1 MTPTMAH
8 RAPADGAICTPVT
21 GAPAPSG
28 TPTPAL
34 ADSVPTALDR
44 ATVTPIDATESRLG
58 RPVEQATELLAEVV
72 ARLDPSRLTGP
83 DAARLYGLFAGVE
96 RLSMAGKTLL
106 APRIDESGVWRDS
119 GHRAP
124 AVMLAE
130 LEGVPTGQARSTLA
144 VGHRLQQL
152 PGTEDA
158 LRNGTLS
165 GPKVAELS
173 GAAVLDPAGE
183 VSLLEGA
190 AEQPLQ
196 LVKERC
202 QRSRATAVRN
212 DPMAAV
218 RRIRA
223 DRHFSWWTDPE
234 GAFCYQGRDN
244 ADRGARIL
252 QQMEFTSGRL
262 KQAEEHGDASAD
274 PDSPRTTE
282 RNRRADAFYLLITGH
297 VSDRSRRS
305 GGTDRGDDADPGPVA
320 GQMAGPVDSGALRSP
335 RRGAPD
341 GADSPTAPS
350 SPPIAGSPPPDD
362 VVERPPTCSVMVRVD
377 LDALLRGTAL
387 PGETCEIDNQGPIPV
402 AMARAMADDSFLRL
416 VFHQAGDIRSISHF
430 GRTVNRQLRTAL
442 AHRDRCCVV
451 PACGVSYGL
460 EIDHITPFAEG
471 GPTELSNLALLC
483 HHHHW
488 LKTYEGWTLDR
499 SEPTDASVPE
509 WSFTPLPPFGQEPDP
524 PGG

>member
-1 MTPTMAH
+1 MTSTMAH
-8 RAPADGAICTPVT
+8 RA
-21 GAPAPSG
+21 
-28 TPTPAL
+28 L
-34 ADSVPTALDR
+34 ADSLFNTPSAGTPAAQGTPAPAAADQ
-44 ATVTPIDATESRLG
+44 ATVSPIDGKESRLG
-58 RPVEQATELLAEVV
+58 LPVDQAAELMAGVV
-72 ARLDPSRLTGP
+72 AQLDPSRLTGP
-83 DAARLYGLFAGVE
+83 DAARLYALFVRVE

-119 GHRAP
+119 GHRSP
-124 AVMLAE
+124 AVMLGE
-130 LEGVPTGQARSTLA
+130 LEGVPTGQARGTLA
-144 VGHRLQQL
+144 VGHRLGQL

-173 GAAVLDPAGE
+173 GAGVLDPAGE
-183 VSLLEGA
+183 AALLEGA

-202 QRSRATAVRN
+202 QRSRATSVHN
-212 DPMAAV
+212 DPVAAV
-218 RRIRA
+218 RRIHA
-223 DRHFSWWTDPE
+223 DRHFTWWTDPE

-252 QQMEFTSGRL
+252 QQMDWTAGRL
-262 KQAEEHGDASAD
+262 AQAED
-274 PDSPRTTE
+274 DSPPPSDPGAQPTTE
-282 RNRRADAFYLLITGH
+282 RNRRADAFFLLMTGGASGR
-297 VSDRSRRS
+297 SDRS
-305 GGTDRGDDADPGPVA
+305 GDPGPDIDDDADPGP
-320 GQMAGPVDSGALRSP
+320 
-335 RRGAPD
+335 PD
-341 GADSPTAPS
+341 GQISGQPEIGAGRTHRTGATPARGRPPDDSVRGVAPS
-350 SPPIAGSPPPDD
+350 PPDD
-362 VVERPPTCSVMVRVD
+362 VIDRPPSCSVMVRVD

-402 AMARAMADDSFLRL
+402 AMARDMANDSFLRF

-430 GRTVNRQLRTAL
+430 GRTINRHLRTAL

-451 PACGVSYGL
+451 PGCGVSYGL
-460 EIDHITPFAEG
+460 EIDHVIPFAMG

-488 LKTYEGWTLDR
+488 LKTYEGWTLER
-499 SEPTDASVPE
+499 SVTKGDGSPP
-509 WSFTPLPPFGQEPDP
+509 WSFTPMPPFGQEPDP